1 MVPKNRKNYP
11 IIVRFLHQAAE
22 KSNLN
27 IVHVVDREKDGARIF
42 FFYFVYSAFTYFIF
56 RAKKVSFSYFQQ
68 IKISTCCPIG
78 RKITI
83 TNLCDREEFE
93 KLVGQL

>member
-56 RAKKVSFSYFQQ
+56 RAKKVSFTYFLQ

>member
-1 MVPKNRKNYP
+1 M
-11 IIVRFLHQAAE
+11 LSTE
-22 KSNLN
+22 K
-27 IVHVVDREKDGARIF
+27 KMAPGF
-42 FFYFVYSAFTYFIF
+42 FFYFVNSAFTYFIL

>member
-11 IIVRFLHQAAE
+11 INVRFLHQAAE

-42 FFYFVYSAFTYFIF
+42 FLLRIFSIYLFHFQGQKSFFFIF
-56 RAKKVSFSYFQQ
+56 
-68 IKISTCCPIG
+68 STNQNFHVLSNIG